1 MNSDEA
7 DLKSFFD
14 HSLDLMCIA
23 GFDGY
28 FKRLNPAW
36 ERTLGYTTEELMAQ
50 PYRAFVHPD
59 DFARTE
65 VEASRIN
72 TGSNTIAFENRYRCK
87 DGTYRWLEWRAQPDM
102 ERQII
107 FAAARD
113 TTRFKQLEDELRA
126 KSALQRAMLDGAN
139 LAIISCRTDGIIQG
153 FNVGAEQLLG
163 YKAAEVIGKT
173 SPSIF
178 HDPQEIARRAAALT
192 QELGFPVE
200 VGFHTF
206 VAKALLGP
214 PDENEWTY
222 LRKDGSRL
230 PVMLTVTI
238 MRDDAGQPTG
248 FLGIASDL
256 TAKRKADRT
265 QHELEARLQ
274 AILDN
279 TTAVV
284 FLKDRDGVYQMVNR
298 RFEELFH
305 LTKEQMAGKN
315 DYDIFPPEFARAF
328 RDNDAK
334 VLATGQAMVLEE
346 IAPHASVAHTYVSV
360 KFPVLDSDGQVIA
373 LGGIATDITDR
384 KQAEM
389 ELRDREARLSSIL
402 ETAVEAIVT
411 MDDKG
416 LIQSIN
422 PAAAQIFGYQ
432 RGEIIGRNISVIVP
446 APNLLSPAHTG
457 PDASSATDADRQ
469 GQSRELLGRRK
480 DGSIVPLIMSVSV
493 THTGN
498 RVIYTAIM
506 HDITKRKRFEEDLR
520 RSNQEL
526 EQFAYIA
533 SHDLQ
538 EPLRMITSYLQLLER
553 RYKSDL
559 NEEAGQ
565 FIATAVDGAAR
576 MRNLIQDLLSYSRVG
591 TRGRELA
598 PVSCGQLVQSVLTDL
613 EVTIKE
619 SSAVITADTLPTVNA
634 DELQLRQVFQNLI
647 GNALKFRSEQ
657 APHIHVS
664 AQPCRGEWV
673 ISVRDNGIGIE
684 PKFFDRIFV
693 IFQRLHAREQYPG
706 TGIGL
711 ALCKR
716 IVERHHG
723 QIWVDSSPGKG
734 ATFFFSLP
742 S

>member
-102 ERQII
+102 KRQII

-153 FNVGAEQLLG
+153 FNVGAELLLG

-178 HDPQEIARRAAALT
+178 HDPQEVARRAAALT
-192 QELGFPVE
+192 QELGAPVE
-200 VGFHTF
+200 VGFQTF

-222 LRKDGSRL
+222 IRKDGSRL

-238 MRDDAGQPTG
+238 MRDDAGHPIG
-248 FLGIASDL
+248 YLGIASDL

-265 QHELEARLQ
+265 QRELEARLQ

-305 LTKEQMAGKN
+305 LTREQMAGKN

-334 VLATGQAMVLEE
+334 VLATGQAMILEE
-346 IAPHASVAHTYVSV
+346 IAPHAGVPHTYVSV
-360 KFPVLDSDGQVIA
+360 KFPVLDAEDKVIA

-384 KQAEM
+384 KRAEM

-411 MDDKG
+411 MDEKG

-446 APNLLSPAHTG
+446 APNLLSPAYMS
-457 PDASSATDADRQ
+457 PDATAAPDTERV

-480 DGSIVPLIMSVSV
+480 DGSIVPLIMSVSE

-553 RYKSDL
+553 RYKGEL

-591 TRGRELA
+591 TRGQELT
-598 PVSCGQLVQSVLTDL
+598 PVSCGQVVQSVLNDL
-613 EVTIKE
+613 EVSVKE

-647 GNALKFRSEQ
+647 GNALKFQSEQ
-657 APHIHVS
+657 PPRIHIS

-673 ISVRDNGIGIE
+673 ISIRDNGIGIE

-734 ATFFFSLP
+734 STFFFSLP

>member
-28 FKRLNPAW
+28 FKQLNPAW
-36 ERTLGYTTEELMAQ
+36 ENTLGYSTEELMAQ
-50 PYRAFVHPD
+50 PYRAFIHPD

-65 VEASRIN
+65 AEAARIN
-72 TGSNTIAFENRYRCK
+72 TGANTIAFENRYRCK
-87 DGTYRWLEWRAQPDM
+87 DGSYRWLEWRAQPDM
-102 ERQII
+102 DRQII

-139 LAIISCRTDGIIQG
+139 LAIISCRIDGIIQG

-178 HDPQEIARRAAALT
+178 HDPQEVARRAASLT
-192 QELGFPVE
+192 QELGYPVE

-222 LRKDGSRL
+222 IRKDGSRL

-238 MRDDAGQPTG
+238 MRDDSGQPTG
-248 FLGIASDL
+248 YLGIASDL
-256 TAKRKADRT
+256 TAKRKAVRA
-265 QHELEARLQ
+265 QQELEARLQ

-284 FLKDRDGVYQMVNR
+284 FLKDRDGNYQMVNR

-305 LTKEQMAGKN
+305 LTREQMAGKS

-334 VLATGQAMVLEE
+334 VLATGQAMVVEE
-346 IAPHASVAHTYVSV
+346 IAPHAGVAHTYVSV
-360 KFPVLDSDGQVIA
+360 KFPVLDTDGQVIA

-384 KQAEM
+384 KRAEM

-446 APNLLSPAHTG
+446 APHLLSPAHSSS
-457 PDASSATDADRQ
+457 DASAAPDTERV

-480 DGSIVPLIMSVSV
+480 DGSIVPLIMSVSE

-553 RYKSDL
+553 RYKGEL

-591 TRGRELA
+591 TRGRELG
-598 PVSCGQLVQSVLTDL
+598 PVSCGQLIQSVLGDL
-613 EVTIKE
+613 EVSIKE

-634 DELQLRQVFQNLI
+634 DELQLRQVFQNLV
-647 GNALKFRSEQ
+647 GNSIKFRSEQ
-657 APHIHVS
+657 TPHIHIS

-673 ISVRDNGIGIE
+673 ISIRDNGIGIE

>member
-432 RGEIIGRNISVIVP
+432 RGADHRPQHQRHRPCSQPALSRPHRPGCLQCDGCRSPRPEPGAPRSPQGRQHCPPHHVGKRDP
-446 APNLLSPAHTG
+446 H
-457 PDASSATDADRQ
+457 
-469 GQSRELLGRRK
+469 RK
-480 DGSIVPLIMSVSV
+480 PGHL
-493 THTGN
+493 H
-498 RVIYTAIM
+498 RHHAR
-506 HDITKRKRFEEDLR
+506 H
-520 RSNQEL
+520 
-526 EQFAYIA
+526 
-533 SHDLQ
+533 H
-538 EPLRMITSYLQLLER
+538 
-553 RYKSDL
+553 
-559 NEEAGQ
+559 EAQ
-565 FIATAVDGAAR
+565 AV
-576 MRNLIQDLLSYSRVG
+576 
-591 TRGRELA
+591 RGRSA
-598 PVSCGQLVQSVLTDL
+598 AL
-613 EVTIKE
+613 E
-619 SSAVITADTLPTVNA
+619 SGAGAV
-634 DELQLRQVFQNLI
+634 
-647 GNALKFRSEQ
+647 
-657 APHIHVS
+657 
-664 AQPCRGEWV
+664 
-673 ISVRDNGIGIE
+673 
-684 PKFFDRIFV
+684 
-693 IFQRLHAREQYPG
+693 RLHRLPRSSGAPPHDHQLPAASG
-706 TGIGL
+706 TQ
-711 ALCKR
+711 
-716 IVERHHG
+716 VQERS
-723 QIWVDSSPGKG
+723 Q
-734 ATFFFSLP
+734 
-742 S
+742 